1 MTKTSKIILVTI
13 IATSILL
20 GLGYA
25 AIQNITLNITG
36 TAVANPNQ
44 SNFKVH
50 FVQDKAPTVSN
61 SAFATATV
69 TDDINATI
77 NVSGLTSKGQV
88 VSAVYTVKN
97 SSTDLSSDLSVATT
111 NSNTEYFTLSS
122 ELANTSLKAGET
134 TTVTVTVE
142 LTKTPLDGNVSSTI
156 GVQLTAAPV
165 QPGEEG
171 SSGITNDYSQ
181 TPALPTLALVTND
194 NIGDYIDLGN
204 DIIDNSLLG
213 TTGVTSDDW
222 RILYKDEENVYVIL
236 ADYLPAEQV
245 PASAG
250 LDTNVADYPYSV
262 WSDTDRDR
270 LINGLKNTTAW
281 SNFTNGIVGATATG
295 SPTAE
300 LLMSSYNTK
309 NGTELVYTDY
319 PTLDSSTED
328 YDLYVTHTEAVIE
341 CSIYWLASPITGDSS
356 NVLSVSCDGSV
367 DYFGSCSL
375 AGFGVRPVVTLPLT
389 TVVESVDGVWV
400 VK

>member
-36 TAVANPNQ
+36 TATANPNQ

-50 FVQDKAPTVSN
+50 FVQETAPTVSN

-69 TDDINATI
+69 TDDTNATI
-77 NVSGLTSKGQV
+77 SVSGLTSKGQV
-88 VSAVYTVKN
+88 VTAIYTVKN

-111 NSNTEYFTLSS
+111 NSNTEYFKLSS

-142 LTKTPLDGNVSSTI
+142 LTKTPLEENVSSTI
-156 GVQLTAAPV
+156 GVQLTAVPV

-181 TPALPTLALVTND
+181 TPALQTLALVTND
-194 NIGDYIDLGN
+194 NIGEYIDLGN

-250 LDTNVADYPYSV
+250 LDTNVADYPYCV
-262 WSDTDRDR
+262 WSDIDQSTF
-270 LINGLKNTTAW
+270 INGLKNEVAW
-281 SNFTNGIVGATATG
+281 NNFANGIIGATVTG
-295 SPTAE
+295 TPTAE
-300 LLMSSYNTK
+300 LLMKSYNIK
-309 NGTELVYTDY
+309 NRTELVYTNS
-319 PTLDSSTED
+319 PTLDSMTED
-328 YDLYVTHTEAVIE
+328 YNLYVPRTDGGV
-341 CSIYWLASPITGDSS
+341 SSGYWLAMPIVELVYEVWHVYESGRIDF
-356 NVLSVSCDGSV
+356 NLGS
-367 DYFGSCSL
+367 YNNQYL
-375 AGFGVRPVVTLPLT
+375 ATRPVVTLPLT

-400 VK
+400 VQ